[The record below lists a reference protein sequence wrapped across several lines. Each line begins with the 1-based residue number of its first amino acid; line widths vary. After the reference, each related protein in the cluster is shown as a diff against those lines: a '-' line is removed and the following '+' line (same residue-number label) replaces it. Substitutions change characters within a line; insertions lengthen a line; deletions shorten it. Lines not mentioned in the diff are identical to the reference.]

1 MNIKKGFQNLA
12 TVLAFGIVLLV
23 ISGLA
28 VGILHLIVDI
38 AFALA
43 IMWLI
48 YRSAIFVIAGFK
60 ETPKG
65 GSQPD

>member
-1 MNIKKGFQNLA
+1 MNIKKGVQNLV

-28 VGILHLIVDI
+28 LGILQLAIQI
-38 AFALA
+38 AFYLA

-48 YRSAIFVIAGFK
+48 YRSIIFVIAGFK

-65 GSQPD
+65 EPQSD